1 MIKELLLL
9 NAMCLCPTP
18 KRAQV
23 IQHTQQM
30 NLQLENNGNTQVAN
44 LFFVRTQNGADTI
57 ELIENGTDS
66 EEIYIGDYSA
76 VNVQIFTRTRD
87 NENNHG
93 WSVGVCLLD
102 SSLNTIRYNLIENVY
117 ETETLSYNFEINP
130 NNNAYYYGGVENM
143 EQSYYSDSIY
153 QELFN
158 TSFNINTFKFSAD
171 YNTLQSAYNSLN
183 TQYEH
188 ALSDIN
194 YYQGLIDPLRE
205 EISTLTHEK
214 EELQNEYDTLNQN
227 YQTLQN
233 EYDTLNQYYQTLQSV
248 HNQTLRDF
256 DDLRNRYAQLVLDN
270 VDLQS
275 RYDHLTHDYEELLSN
290 YQTLEDKLAN
300 AQTVETFTDF
310 LKMIAGSFER
320 LIEMEILPHIKVKY
334 IIAMPLLFFVIS
346 LALKLIRGA

>member
-9 NAMCLCPTP
+9 NAMCLCPIP

-23 IQHTQQM
+23 IQHTQQI

-44 LFFVRTQNGADTI
+44 LFFVRTQNGSDTI
-57 ELIENGTDS
+57 ELIENESDN
-66 EEIYIGDYSA
+66 EEIYIGDASA
-76 VNVQIFTRTRD
+76 INVQIFTRTRD
-87 NENNHG
+87 NDNNHG
-93 WSVGVCLLD
+93 WSLGICYLD
-102 SSLNTIRYNLIENVY
+102 SSLNTIRYNLLENVY
-117 ETETLSYNFEINP
+117 ETETLNYNFEIVS

-143 EQSYYSDSIY
+143 DQSYYKEDIY

-171 YNTLQSAYNSLN
+171 YNDLKNAYNTLN
-183 TQYEH
+183 TQYQE

-194 YYQGLIDPLRE
+194 YYQGQIEPLRQ

-214 EELQNEYDTLNQN
+214 EELQSEYNTLEQN

-233 EYDTLNQYYQTLQSV
+233 DFNTLNTNYQTLQRV
-248 HNQTLRDF
+248 HNQTQVGFNELRD
-256 DDLRNRYAQLVLDN
+256 RYAQLVLDN
-270 VDLQS
+270 VELQS
-275 RYDHLTHDYEELLSN
+275 QIDHLTHDYEELLAN
-290 YQTLEDKLAN
+290 YHTLEDKLAN

-310 LKMIAGSFER
+310 LKMLASSFER
-320 LIEMEILPHIKVKY
+320 ILEMEILPHIKVKY
-334 IIAMPLLFFVIS
+334 IVAMPLLFFIVS